1 MARARNPVLFRAL
14 RDVALCALLMATG
27 LGVSTAQGAA
37 GDAAAKAKFVIT
49 FARFVQWPTSAFA
62 SPDAPLRLCLQHA
75 SASVGEAFAAHQG
88 ALVGGR
94 PLLIVG
100 PGADT
105 AGCRLVYVDSSAQRA
120 ATLPQATGEPVLT
133 LGAVDGFVAR
143 GGMVEIVNVDDTLR
157 FDVNLRAM
165 RGAQLAVSSQ
175 VLRLARQVRE

>member
-1 MARARNPVLFRAL
+1 MALARTGVLFRAL
-14 RDVALCALLMATG
+14 RHAALCALLMTTG

-49 FARFVQWPTSAFA
+49 FARFVQWPASAFA
-62 SPDAPLRLCLQHA
+62 SPDAPLRLCLLHA
-75 SASVGEAFAAHQG
+75 SASVGEAFAVHQG

-100 PGADT
+100 PGGDT

-120 ATLPQATGEPVLT
+120 ATLPQAAGEPVLT
-133 LGAVDGFVAR
+133 LGAVDGFVAH